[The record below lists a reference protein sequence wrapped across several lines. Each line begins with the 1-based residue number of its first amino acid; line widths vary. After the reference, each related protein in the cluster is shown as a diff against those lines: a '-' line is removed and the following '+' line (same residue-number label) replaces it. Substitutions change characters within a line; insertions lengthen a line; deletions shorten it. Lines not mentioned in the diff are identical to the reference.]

1 LRSIYRV
8 VIDALAH
15 VSRRGKKIVWLYTSS
30 LVLITLL
37 DGFALIAIS
46 KTFNTDNVGST
57 ISSNSRIIPLGVTI
71 LSLFLLRS
79 FLSSMITWFCF
90 SSFAEEEVSVG
101 QRNFSEY
108 SNMNWSLLMREPK
121 STLISY
127 VDRGPHA
134 MTQQLLMSVATLS
147 AETLSA
153 LVVFGVILFLD
164 PLTATST
171 LVFFAVVV
179 FLQHKVISKTS
190 ERVGKEMGEG
200 QNQIY
205 DLLDDVSQITKILQV
220 MPSLSLKSHLEEK
233 RRNLARARAQATFI
247 ESLPRYLLESML
259 VLGVG
264 FVGAFTF
271 FLRGNDEVIPSL
283 TIFAVAG
290 FRLLPSVNRIQGLI
304 LGLFIR
310 EDIARLGM
318 RSFSS
323 KAAKVDTT
331 ENYTDNDCLIG
342 FRNVSFVYPNTDT
355 PALSDVSVELQRG
368 KKYALV
374 GPSGAGKTTFVD
386 ICMGILNPDSG
397 QIVRNF
403 SKDESVAYVPQD
415 SSVIRGSIALNIA
428 LEWSEAYI
436 NLDNIQYATNNSA
449 VSEFLNM
456 NLSQLSSS
464 VLSGG
469 QKQRVGI
476 ARALYRHPT
485 LLVLDESTSALDSE
499 TENRVL
505 HLIEESSPNC
515 TVLII
520 AHRMST
526 IKNVDYVIYLEN
538 GKILD
543 IDTFTNLRKKL
554 PQFENQIQ
562 LGSVDPY

>member
-121 STLISY
+121 SALISY

>member
-1 LRSIYRV
+1 MRSIYRV

-428 LEWSEAYI
+428 LEWSEACI

>member
-121 STLISY
+121 SALISY

-264 FVGAFTF
+264 FVGAFTY

>member
-1 LRSIYRV
+1 MRSIYRV

>member
-1 LRSIYRV
+1 MRSIYRV
-8 VIDALAH
+8 VVDALAH

-79 FLSSMITWFCF
+79 FFSSMITWFCF

-121 STLISY
+121 SALISY

-323 KAAKVDTT
+323 KAAKVNTT

-403 SKDESVAYVPQD
+403 AKDESVAYVPQD

-469 QKQRVGI
+469 QRQRVGI

>member
-1 LRSIYRV
+1 MRSIYRV

-121 STLISY
+121 SALISY

-264 FVGAFTF
+264 FVGAFTY